1 MASNEKPKTRKQR
14 RIERKRA
21 KAMAGNQGS
30 MPASLSDALVG
41 DDSLPLDAAAK
52 AGRVAGGATDSRWGP
67 EVASAWSARAARSC
81 RVHRTLKPGS
91 PKMLAE
97 LRRA

>member
-1 MASNEKPKTRKQR
+1 MALNEKPKSRKQR

-21 KAMAGNQGS
+21 KAMAGNHGR

-52 AGRVAGGATDSRWGP
+52 
-67 EVASAWSARAARSC
+67 EY
-81 RVHRTLKPGS
+81 
-91 PKMLAE
+91 
-97 LRRA
+97 